1 VRGHRRV
8 SAGLSLQRKIGK
20 DKATCTPRGEWD
32 LLKGAPGIGWGRGAG
47 NEEFRLFLAIKVVA
61 TVRSQL

>member
-1 VRGHRRV
+1 
-8 SAGLSLQRKIGK
+8 LQRKIGK